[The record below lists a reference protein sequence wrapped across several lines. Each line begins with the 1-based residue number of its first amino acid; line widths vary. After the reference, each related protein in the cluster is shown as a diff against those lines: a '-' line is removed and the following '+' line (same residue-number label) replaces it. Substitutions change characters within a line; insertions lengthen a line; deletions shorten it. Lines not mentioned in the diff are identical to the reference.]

1 MTDTDQ
7 ALPLEPAPDQQLR
20 LATLPSTR
28 WTPRLRVYVNHA
40 LAGFA
45 GDDDVASKFASPREC
60 ADYYAE
66 RLAAPVLSDSED
78 EEREEV
84 PSFAD
89 YLDALDEQ
97 SRLHW
102 APDLRANETTLN
114 GRAMVEGTTMAD
126 ALATG
131 TCVRFATIGGREY
144 PRFRR

>member
-7 ALPLEPAPDQQLR
+7 ALPLEPVTTLQLVV
-20 LATLPSTR
+20 LPSSR
-28 WTPRLRVYVNHA
+28 WTSRLRMYVNHA

-66 RLAAPVLSDSED
+66 RLTAPASSDEE
-78 EEREEV
+78 EEREDV
-84 PSFAD
+84 PSFGD
-89 YLDALDEQ
+89 YLDALDE
-97 SRLHW
+97 RAGLHW
-102 APDLRANETTLN
+102 APDVRNNETTLN
-114 GRAMVEGTTMAD
+114 GRAMAEGMTMTD

-144 PRFRR
+144 PRFRRDR